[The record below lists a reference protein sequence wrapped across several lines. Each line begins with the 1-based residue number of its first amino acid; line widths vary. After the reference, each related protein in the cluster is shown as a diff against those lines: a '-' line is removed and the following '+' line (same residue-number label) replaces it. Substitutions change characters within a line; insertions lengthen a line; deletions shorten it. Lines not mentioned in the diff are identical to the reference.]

1 MVQAGRSL
9 DRVLTVLAPETIALG
24 RKTPSFSNFLGI
36 IPRML
41 NTAIVLVMDNGVAAS
56 DRALVTYCS
65 LHRLYLALAE
75 DFNLLPRASKL
86 LTR

>member
-1 MVQAGRSL
+1 MLQAGRSL
-9 DRVLTVLAPETIALG
+9 DRALTVLAPEAIAPG

-65 LHRLYLALAE
+65 LHRLYLAVAE
-75 DFNLLPRASKL
+75 DFNLLPQASKI